1 MTAASFSLYGSFFMK
16 IVMEAKNFWLKCLE
30 DNVTAYAAQAAYF
43 TLLSLI
49 PFLLFFVAL
58 LKYTP
63 VTLDFLTR
71 GVDLFLPD
79 YISAF
84 LVSIIE
90 ETYQTSVGLISIS
103 AIVAIWSAGKGIQ
116 YLTDGLNR
124 MYNLKETRSWLRLR
138 FWAVIYTFIMI
149 FSIILMLVLL
159 VFGRTLKR
167 MLVQHLPAVAV
178 LADVFLRMRTLIGIG
193 GLTFIFAL
201 FYWAFP
207 NRNSEGGAH
216 ITYRGQLPGAFFCAL
231 AWYVF
236 SFGVSIYVD
245 YFHGFSTYG
254 SLTTIVLIMFWLY
267 ICMYILLIC
276 AEVNR
281 VYGQRINHFLR
292 QKIKKTNH

>member
-1 MTAASFSLYGSFFMK
+1 MK
-16 IVMEAKNFWLKCLE
+16 IIREVKGFLKECRA
-30 DNVTAYAAQAAYF
+30 DDVTAYAAQSAYF

-49 PFLLFFVAL
+49 PFMLFFGAM

-63 VTLDFLTR
+63 VSLDFLTR
-71 GVDLFLPD
+71 GVNMFLPD
-79 YISAF
+79 YIAGF
-84 LVSIIE
+84 LVSIIA
-90 ETYQTSVGLISIS
+90 ETYATSVGLISIS

-124 MYNLKETRSWLRLR
+124 MYDLEETRGWLRLR
-138 FWAVIYTFIMI
+138 FWSVIYTFVMI

-159 VFGRTLKR
+159 VFGRTLQR
-167 MLVQHLPAVAV
+167 WLVKYLPAVAV
-178 LADVFLRMRTLIGIG
+178 LTNVLLRLKILVGIG

-207 NRNSEGGAH
+207 NRRGEGGSR
-216 ITYRGQLPGAFFCAL
+216 ITYLRQLPGAFICAV

-245 YFHGFSTYG
+245 YFHGFSSYG

-267 ICMYILLIC
+267 ICMYILLVG
-276 AEVNR
+276 AEVNHL
-281 VYGQRINHFLR
+281 YSERISMYLR
-292 QKIKKTNH
+292 QKLRKK

>member
-1 MTAASFSLYGSFFMK
+1 MK
-16 IVMEAKNFWLKCLE
+16 IIREVKGFLE
-30 DNVTAYAAQAAYF
+30 ECRADDVTAYAAQSAYF

-49 PFLLFFVAL
+49 PFMLFFGAM

-63 VTLDFLTR
+63 VSLDFLTR
-71 GVDLFLPD
+71 GVNMFLPD
-79 YISAF
+79 YIAGF

-90 ETYQTSVGLISIS
+90 ETYATSVGLISIS

-124 MYNLKETRSWLRLR
+124 MYDLEETRGWLRLR
-138 FWAVIYTFIMI
+138 FWSVIYTFVMI

-159 VFGRTLKR
+159 VFGRTLQR
-167 MLVQHLPAVAV
+167 WLVKYLPAVAV
-178 LADVFLRMRTLIGIG
+178 LTNVLLRLKILIGIG

-207 NRNSEGGAH
+207 NRRGEGGSR
-216 ITYRGQLPGAFFCAL
+216 ITYLRQLPGAFICAI

-245 YFHGFSTYG
+245 YFHGFSSYG

-267 ICMYILLIC
+267 ICMYILLVG
-276 AEVNR
+276 AEVNHL
-281 VYGQRINHFLR
+281 YSERISMYLR
-292 QKIKKTNH
+292 QKLRKK

>member
-1 MTAASFSLYGSFFMK
+1 MK
-16 IVMEAKNFWLKCLE
+16 IIEEVKGFLAECNA
-30 DNVTAYAAQAAYF
+30 DDVTAYAAQSAYF

-49 PFLLFFVAL
+49 PFMLFFGAM

-63 VTLDFLTR
+63 VTLDFLTG
-71 GVDLFLPD
+71 GVTLFLPD
-79 YISAF
+79 YISGF
-84 LVSIIE
+84 LVSIIK
-90 ETYQTSVGLISIS
+90 ETYASSAGLISMS

-124 MYNLKETRSWLRLR
+124 MYNLEETRDWLRLR
-138 FWAVIYTFIMI
+138 FWAVIYTFVMI

-159 VFGRTLKR
+159 VFGRTLQR
-167 MLVQHLPAVAV
+167 WLVQYLPALAV
-178 LADVFLRMRTLIGIG
+178 LTDVLQRLKIFIGIG

-207 NRNSEGGAH
+207 NRKGAGGSG
-216 ITYRGQLPGAFFCAL
+216 ITYLKQLPGAFICAV

-245 YFHGFSTYG
+245 YFHGFSSYG

-267 ICMYILLIC
+267 ICMYILLVC
-276 AEVNR
+276 AEVNHL
-281 VYGQRINHFLR
+281 YGDRISKFLR
-292 QKIKKTNH
+292 KKLWKK